1 MPLSCCRFIAAY
13 NRCAFGFRAALPE
26 LVLIYGPSP
35 ITTQARHY
43 ATRGSIMTAALPFG
57 YGLSALLIHL
67 VSPNNKK
74 NRPKAVCVSLAD
86 LVFLSLSVQKTSD
99 LA

>member
-1 MPLSCCRFIAAY
+1 
-13 NRCAFGFRAALPE
+13 
-26 LVLIYGPSP
+26 
-35 ITTQARHY
+35 
-43 ATRGSIMTAALPFG
+43 MTAALPFG